1 MMTMTKDDVH
11 RPRHPDLEKIIVRGD
26 KACIYQFY
34 DHATQKFRQTGI
46 DNDRIRV
53 ETIWGRRQVGK
64 SIIEFAQQGKYRTL
78 VVGRRGVDKSF
89 FIGLT

>member
-11 RPRHPDLEKIIVRGD
+11 RPRHPDLEKIIVHGD
-26 KACIYQFY
+26 KACLYQFY

-53 ETIWGRRQVGK
+53 ETI
-64 SIIEFAQQGKYRTL
+64 
-78 VVGRRGVDKSF
+78 
-89 FIGLT
+89 